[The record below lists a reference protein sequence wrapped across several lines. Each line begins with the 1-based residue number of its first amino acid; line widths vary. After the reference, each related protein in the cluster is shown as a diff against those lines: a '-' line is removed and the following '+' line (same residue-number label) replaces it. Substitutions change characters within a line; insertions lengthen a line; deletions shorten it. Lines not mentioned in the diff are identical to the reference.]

1 MKRYFMVRD
10 EHMPT
15 LEEDFGTF
23 HYVDLASHGS
33 AGHKWN
39 LLCLNDGHVAPRVEW
54 TAFPP
59 IYDATTTLE
68 ASAVPHECLADV
80 GLTGAETAMQAVV
93 LLAQINPALAI

>member
-15 LEEDFGTF
+15 VDQDYGSF
-23 HYVDLASHGS
+23 HFVDLSSHGS

-39 LLCLNDGHVAPRVEW
+39 LLCLNDGHVMPHSDW
-54 TAFPP
+54 IAFPP

-68 ASAVPHECLADV
+68 ASAVPHDCLADV
-80 GLTGAETAMQAVV
+80 GLNGSETAMQAVAQ
-93 LLAQINPALAI
+93 LAQINPALGL